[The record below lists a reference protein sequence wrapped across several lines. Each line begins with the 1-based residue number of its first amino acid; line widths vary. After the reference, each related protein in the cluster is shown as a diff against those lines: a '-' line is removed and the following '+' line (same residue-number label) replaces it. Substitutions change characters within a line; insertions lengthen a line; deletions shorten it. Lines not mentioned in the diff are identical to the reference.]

1 MSRLLWRVE
10 KAGIVFDAAEN
21 KSSEVDLL
29 IILPIL
35 TKNVLSEVVHA
46 VTKGII
52 NELLQG
58 PITYVRSG
66 ELSGNPG
73 TLLHIEQ
80 LFMLGK
86 P

>member
-1 MSRLLWRVE
+1 ME

-21 KSSEVDLL
+21 KSSEVDSL
-29 IILPIL
+29 IMLPIL
-35 TKNVLSEVVHA
+35 TKNVLPEVVHA